1 MTVVPAGAGGYGTLV
16 GEEVPVR
23 WQSTTYEKTYPQEV
37 HVSETKACA
46 TCFFW
51 EEQSN
56 RCRRYAPHPA
66 LGNSEDSD
74 GSQNAF
80 WVLTKAEDW
89 CGDYESILGEE
100 YEEEEEHEEEDD
112 EEWEADGS
120 LKWSPPPPAPPAQRG
135 LFR

>member
-1 MTVVPAGAGGYGTLV
+1 MVT
-16 GEEVPVR
+16 EEVPVR
-23 WQSTTYEKTYPQEV
+23 WQSATYEKTYPQEV

-100 YEEEEEHEEEDD
+100 YEEEEEHEEEEED